1 MIVKSQVTLWLGS
14 PKGLREKSMRTDPGP
29 AEAVDGSLIN
39 LRPTRHQRWIAL
51 AVTVALLTGLAVS
64 APFADVALP
73 PINQFIPVFETA
85 VILTDLITAVLLFS
99 QSRIYR
105 SRAVLALAGGYLFTS
120 LIVIPHAL
128 TFPGAFSATGLLG
141 AGPQT
146 TGWLYVFWHLGPPM
160 AILIYACLRGEQ
172 LSAPSKKR
180 QPIGWTVAGT
190 IIAACGLAWLAIAG
204 EPTLPRLFLDRTHIA
219 PFGHYIVGLEALICA
234 IALAVLWCQQRS
246 VLDLW
251 LMVIVLALGS
261 ELIINGLFITDR
273 FTLGWYVSR
282 IFSLITSTLL
292 LIVLLDESMR
302 LYGRIARSNAMLLRE
317 QNNRLMNLEALAG
330 SIRHEIVQP
339 LTGITTRSAALLRLL
354 EGAPLQLE
362 KIRSIAEEMVAAAHG
377 IGQIMENLR
386 NLFGRAERAETLVDI
401 NEVGIAALTRLDT
414 ELKERKIT
422 IRSDLDTN
430 LPAIVGHK
438 GQLEEVFVNLIQNAI
453 DAMATL
459 EHGPRIL
466 KVKTQRNSGDA
477 VTAEIEDTGPG
488 IMDQNSADIFD
499 AFFTTKPHGT
509 GLGLAICR
517 MIVER
522 HGGQLST
529 SPARPHGAIFQ
540 IALPPRG
547 ANLR

>member
-1 MIVKSQVTLWLGS
+1 MK
-14 PKGLREKSMRTDPGP
+14 TDPGP
-29 AEAVDGSLIN
+29 VEAVDGSLIN
-39 LRPTRHQRWIAL
+39 LRPTRHQQWIAL
-51 AVTVALLTGLAVS
+51 AVAVALLTGLAVS

-73 PINQFIPVFETA
+73 PIKQFIPVFETA
-85 VILTDLITAVLLFS
+85 VILTDFITAVLLFS
-99 QSRIYR
+99 QARIYR
-105 SRAVLALAGGYLFTS
+105 SGPVLALGCGYLFTS

-128 TFPGAFSATGLLG
+128 TFPDAFSPTGLLG

-160 AILIYACLRGEQ
+160 AILIYACLRGEKVPK
-172 LSAPSKKR
+172 PSKKQR
-180 QPIGWTVAGT
+180 PIGWTIAGT
-190 IIAACGLAWLAIAG
+190 VIAVSGLAWLAIAD
-204 EPTLPRLFLDRTHIA
+204 EQTLPRLFLDRIHIA
-219 PFGHYIVGLEALICA
+219 PLGHYIVGLEALICG
-234 IALAVLWCQQRS
+234 IALAVLWRQQRS

-261 ELIINGLFITDR
+261 ELIINGLLITDR

-317 QNNRLMNLEALAG
+317 QNNRLMNLEALAA
-330 SIRHEIVQP
+330 SIAHEIAQP
-339 LTGITTRSAALLRLL
+339 LTGITTKGAALLRLL
-354 EGAPLQLE
+354 AGASLRLE
-362 KIRSIAEEMVAAAHG
+362 KIRSAAEGMVAAAHG

-386 NLFGRAERAETLVDI
+386 NLFGSAERAETLIDI
-401 NEVGIAALTRLDT
+401 NEVSIAALTRLDT

-422 IRSDLDTN
+422 IRSDLGTN

-438 GQLEEVFVNLIQNAI
+438 GQLEEVFANLIQNAI

-459 EHGPRIL
+459 QHGPRIL
-466 KVKTQRNSGDA
+466 KVKTQRNGGDA
-477 VTAEIEDTGPG
+477 VTVEIEDTGPG
-488 IMDQNSADIFD
+488 IKDQNSADIFD
-499 AFFTTKPHGT
+499 AFFTTKSKGM
-509 GLGLAICR
+509 GLGLAICQ

-540 IALPPRG
+540 ITLPQRG
-547 ANLR
+547 GNLR

>member
-1 MIVKSQVTLWLGS
+1 
-14 PKGLREKSMRTDPGP
+14 MRTDLEL

-39 LRPTRHQRWIAL
+39 LRPTRHQRWNAL
-51 AVTVALLTGLAVS
+51 AVAVTLLTGLAASV
-64 APFADVALP
+64 PFADVALP

-105 SRAVLALAGGYLFTS
+105 SRAVLALASGYLFTS
-120 LIVIPHAL
+120 LIVIPHVL
-128 TFPGAFSATGLLG
+128 TFPGAFSPTGLLG

-146 TGWLYVFWHLGPPM
+146 TGWLYVFWHLGPPV
-160 AILIYACLRGEQ
+160 AILVYACLRGEE
-172 LSAPSKKR
+172 LLESSKKP
-180 QPIGWTVAGT
+180 QPIGRTVAGT
-190 IIAACGLAWLAIAG
+190 IIAVSGFALLAIAG
-204 EPTLPRLFLDRTHIA
+204 EQILPRLFLDRIHIA
-219 PFGHYIVGLEALICA
+219 PFGHYIVGLEALICG
-234 IALAVLWCQQRS
+234 IALAVLWRQQRS

-261 ELIINGLFITDR
+261 ELIINGLLITDR

-292 LIVLLDESMR
+292 LIVLLDESMQ

-330 SIRHEIVQP
+330 SITHEIAQP
-339 LTGITTRSAALLRLL
+339 LTGITTTGTALLRLL
-354 EGAPLQLE
+354 EGTPLRLE
-362 KIRSIAEEMVAAAHG
+362 KIRSAAEQMVAAAHG
-377 IGQIMENLR
+377 IGQILENLR
-386 NLFGRAERAETLVDI
+386 KLFGRAERAEALVDI
-401 NEVGIAALTRLDT
+401 NEISIAALTRFDT

-422 IRSDLDTN
+422 IRSDFDTN
-430 LPAIVGHK
+430 LPAIAGHK

-466 KVKTQRNSGDA
+466 KVKTQRNGGDA
-477 VTAEIEDTGPG
+477 ITAEIEDTGPG
-488 IMDQNSADIFD
+488 IKDQNSVDIFD
-499 AFFTTKPHGT
+499 AFFTTKPHGM

-522 HGGQLST
+522 HGGQLSA

-540 IALPPRG
+540 IALPQKG
-547 ANLR
+547 C